1 MIQPFVRTELE
12 KVSWKEY
19 LKDCRKHNVS
29 NYLNLGYNT
38 KEQKQRLR
46 QTYDQHMR
54 QEIYVNDIYQVNVDR
69 RAEDNC
75 DIRCDLDIGLI
86 WISFKRK
93 DKKKELMDYDI
104 LMDIKKQLVGEEY
117 QALMILPPKS
127 QDVDAANQYH
137 YFAACNKE
145 TREPLHLP
153 IGLC

>member
-1 MIQPFVRTELE
+1 MIQPFVRTELK

-19 LKDCRKHNVS
+19 LKDYRKHNVS
-29 NYLNLGYNT
+29 NHLNLSYNT
-38 KEQKQRLR
+38 KAQKQRLR

-54 QEIYVNDIYQVNVDR
+54 QEIYVNDIYQVNIDR
-69 RAEDNC
+69 KAEDNC

-127 QDVDAANQYH
+127 QNVDAANQYH